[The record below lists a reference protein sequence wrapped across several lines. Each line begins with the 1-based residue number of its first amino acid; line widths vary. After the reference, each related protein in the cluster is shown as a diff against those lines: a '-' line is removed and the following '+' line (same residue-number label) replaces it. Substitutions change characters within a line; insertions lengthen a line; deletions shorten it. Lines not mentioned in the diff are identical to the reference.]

1 MKLIGKSTP
10 GKSKGKK
17 RHEDSPERRG
27 TEATKERIED
37 TGRKTENDEVEEEL
51 TKEEKMEKIQSFLE
65 NLEIDAGSV
74 EETLGEII
82 ASGLKYSINHA
93 HMDNDAF
100 FTVDSVGGAIL
111 ITLNRNHVAFNE
123 LFSSLET
130 DTKDA
135 TPQQLDQLIMRAHS
149 ALMLM
154 LISWARLEDEASGG
168 MLVRLQD
175 TRKDWGRIA
184 RDFLM
189 FGRE

>member
-1 MKLIGKSTP
+1 MFVSMKHLCRQKAHEGEPSICLSGSIQGEQEVSIAMKLIGRPP

-135 TPQQLDQLIMRAHS
+135 TPQQLEVDHASHS
-149 ALMLM
+149 A
-154 LISWARLEDEASGG
+154 SAD
-168 MLVRLQD
+168 V
-175 TRKDWGRIA
+175 
-184 RDFLM
+184 DFM
-189 FGRE
+189 G